1 MTHQSGTRVLGL
13 KSDSTGYSPIKLDAS
28 GLLKVADTDVST
40 ALTALVGYADELESK
55 LETLN
60 TSTIANLPFN
70 PNTPST
76 WTNSRLGTILTQQI
90 DGTHITKNK
99 ITRTDGTLMTAQS
112 LAILELY
119 TTNIDCS
126 AHTSLRLIGI
136 ATEPFNIYGSID
148 DVNYY
153 LIDTIYPSAN
163 LNHLNHFNYKFE
175 HPPKYIKI
183 KNGSSTNT
191 ATIHYDLT
199 H

>member
-1 MTHQSGTRVLGL
+1 MSINGTKILAL
-13 KSDSTGYSPIKLDAS
+13 N
-28 GLLKVADTDVST
+28 ST
-40 ALTALVGYADELESK
+40 ADGYVPIQADSSGRLEVNNVENEATLTAIVGYVDEIESK
-55 LETLN
+55 LDILN
-60 TSTIANLPFN
+60 TSTVANIPFN

-76 WTNSRLGTILTQQI
+76 YTNSRLGTILTQQI

-183 KNGSSTNT
+183 KNGSSANT